1 MAALLDM
8 SRPVRILAPW
18 LDSGEI
24 AYRSILLH
32 EYINPMTHWHL
43 LILNRMTGRYTPDS
57 TVFSLVALRGGGGNI
72 TVNYKLHLLCRQ
84 DYNRCDT

>member
-57 TVFSLVALRGGGGNI
+57 TVFSLVALRGGGE
-72 TVNYKLHLLCRQ
+72 YHS
-84 DYNRCDT
+84 